1 MSIGSDHGI
10 VSIPARFSVGDVITR
25 LTAALDARGIRLFAI
40 VDHSGE
46 AEKIGIVM
54 RPTKLVIFGSPK
66 AGSPVMIA
74 APSSALDLPLK
85 VLIWEDAAGKV
96 WVSYNSPKY
105 LQDRHQIPPDL
116 MPNLAA
122 IETLAKTAAG

>member
-1 MSIGSDHGI
+1 M
-10 VSIPARFSVGDVITR
+10 GDVITR

-85 VLIWEDAAGKV
+85 VLIWEEAAGKV